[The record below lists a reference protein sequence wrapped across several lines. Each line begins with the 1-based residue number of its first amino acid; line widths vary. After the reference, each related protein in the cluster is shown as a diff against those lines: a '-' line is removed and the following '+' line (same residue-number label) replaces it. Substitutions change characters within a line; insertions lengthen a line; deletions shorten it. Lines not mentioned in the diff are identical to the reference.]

1 MHEELTPLAAELED
15 AEETL
20 KFALEQ
26 ACSRNPSRADTG
38 ELIRLDEMLAIASDA
53 AKKAISIRRKRRY
66 RRQVTDAVVGGEGD
80 GPDSDGATAPEPPGH
95 RVFTDEQGVVWSV
108 WSVQPDQREDDRH
121 SRLRGSYSKG
131 WLAFESTIGKRRLSP
146 IPSGWADLDDAELQ
160 RLCEHAEPA
169 RQIPRGRPLA

>member
-66 RRQVTDAVVGGEGD
+66 RQRLATVDADGD
-80 GPDSDGATAPEPPGH
+80 GDKAVAEELPGH
-95 RVFTDEQGVVWSV
+95 RVFTDDQGVVWSV
-108 WSVQPDQREDDRH
+108 WSVQPAQHEDERH

-146 IPSGWADLDDAELQ
+146 IPSGWVELDDVELR
-160 RLCEHAEPA
+160 RLCEIAEPA
-169 RQIPRGRPLA
+169 RQISRVRPLA